1 MQSTVHSS
9 TDCERISD
17 LSVNIT
23 HVIPCSPGVCPP
35 QARHRRRWV
44 SSPPYRRAAGAAG
57 QVNPSE
63 VSPPET
69 SLEPAAGA
77 AGGQPAAGAGVSPF
91 FPTKGVTRLV
101 GKYPRGKNILYPR
114 STILL
119 ACIHRL
125 TLVQMTH
132 GTRVDTV

>member
-1 MQSTVHSS
+1 MLFPARPAS
-9 TDCERISD
+9 
-17 LSVNIT
+17 
-23 HVIPCSPGVCPP
+23 
-35 QARHRRRWV
+35 ARHR
-44 SSPPYRRAAGAAG
+44 PATGAAG
-57 QVNPSE
+57 SARRPIGAPQAPPEVNPSE

-77 AGGQPAAGAGVSPF
+77 AGGQPAAGAGVFPF

>member
-1 MQSTVHSS
+1 MLFPARPASALSARHSAP
-9 TDCERISD
+9 
-17 LSVNIT
+17 L
-23 HVIPCSPGVCPP
+23 GQLAALGAP
-35 QARHRRRWV
+35 QA
-44 SSPPYRRAAGAAG
+44 PPE
-57 QVNPSE
+57 VNPSE
-63 VSPPET
+63 VTSPPET